1 MIEKRCAVLLA
12 EGFEEGEAITI
23 IDILRRAGIVCDGLG
38 LNDLIVTG
46 GHGITVKAD
55 KVFNSSLLDYDL
67 IVIPGG
73 LPGATNLRDD
83 DRLIEALRAAEKEN
97 KTISAICAG
106 PIVLECAG
114 LLKDHQFTAYPGY
127 ENKIGA
133 EGHFKDELVV
143 IDRHIITS
151 RGPATAYAFVYA
163 LVDYLGYDAK
173 AVQERMLY
181 DAAFPNREDLKHA

>member
-1 MIEKRCAVLLA
+1 MIDKRGAVLLA

-23 IDILRRAGIVCDGLG
+23 IDILRRAGIACDGLG
-38 LNDLIVTG
+38 LNDYVVTG

-55 KVFNSSLLDYDL
+55 KLFNSSLLEYDL

-83 DRLIEALRAAEKEN
+83 DRLIEAIKTAEKAG
-97 KTISAICAG
+97 KTIAAICAG
-106 PIVLECAG
+106 PIVLERAG
-114 LLKDHQFTAYPGY
+114 LLKEHQFTAYPGY
-127 ENKIGA
+127 EIKIGV
-133 EGHFKDELVV
+133 EGYFKDELVV

-151 RGPATAYAFVYA
+151 RGPATAYGFAYA

-181 DAAFPNREDLKHA
+181 DVAFPNREDLKHA

>member
-1 MIEKRCAVLLA
+1 MIDKRGAVLLT

-23 IDILRRAGIVCDGLG
+23 IDILRRAGIACDGLG
-38 LNDLIVTG
+38 LNDRVVTG

-55 KVFNSSLLDYDL
+55 KLFDSSLLEYDL

-83 DRLIEALRAAEKEN
+83 DRLIEAIKTAEKAG
-97 KTISAICAG
+97 KTIAAICVG
-106 PIVLECAG
+106 PIVLERAG

-127 ENKIGA
+127 ENKIVA
-133 EGHFKDELVV
+133 EGYFKDELVI

-151 RGPATAYAFVYA
+151 RGPATAYAFAYA

-173 AVQERMLY
+173 TVQERMLY